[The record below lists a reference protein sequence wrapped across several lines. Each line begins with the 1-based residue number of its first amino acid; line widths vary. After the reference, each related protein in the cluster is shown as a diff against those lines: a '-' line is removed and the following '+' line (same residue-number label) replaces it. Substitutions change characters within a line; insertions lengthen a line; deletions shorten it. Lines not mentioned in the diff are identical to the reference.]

1 MALTNKEK
9 EAIIKEFRLHEK
21 DVGSPEVQISLLT
34 EEIKKLIDHLKKH
47 PHDNTSKRGLILKVA
62 HRRKLLRYLRKVS
75 IYRYKKIVEKL
86 EL

>member
-1 MALTNKEK
+1 MALTKEEK
-9 EAIIKEFRLHEK
+9 DSLIKQFRLHDK

-34 EEIKKLIDHLKKH
+34 QEIRRLIDHLKKH

-62 HRRKLLRYLRKVS
+62 HRRKLLKYLRRVS

-86 EL
+86 DL